1 MFLKVIT
8 SENVVTE
15 AQFKD
20 PLISW
25 ISYVLFLK
33 YKIFV
38 LNHSITWKVETS
50 WVLVLKAEYIFN
62 LVMKLGW
69 PTNRYNHGQFIFEI
83 LFMIWRTGS

>member
-33 YKIFV
+33 YKILV

-50 WVLVLKAEYIFN
+50 WVLVLKA
-62 LVMKLGW
+62 
-69 PTNRYNHGQFIFEI
+69 
-83 LFMIWRTGS
+83 